1 MVQQFQTWPPLEQV
15 RLIKIINNIQDL
27 NHLKYPINQVFNKLL
42 NLMVIPKIPTEFL
55 PILKII

>member
-27 NHLKYPINQVFNKLL
+27 NHLKYPTNQVFNKLL
-42 NLMVIPKIPTEFL
+42 NLMVIPKIPTEFS